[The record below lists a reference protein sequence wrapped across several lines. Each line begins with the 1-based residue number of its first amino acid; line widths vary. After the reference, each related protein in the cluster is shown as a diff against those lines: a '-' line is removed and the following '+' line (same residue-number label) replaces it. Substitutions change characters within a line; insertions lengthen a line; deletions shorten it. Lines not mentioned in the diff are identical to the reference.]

1 MCPCLPQGAIPAAGA
16 ICVDIRWQENGNYVF
31 MMPNKI
37 THTHTKYHYW
47 CVQIISA
54 QLCLCSHW
62 SFLGEIGQVGC
73 NKIFSKC
80 SWLVR
85 TGHIFMHICLFYI
98 WSRHA
103 SQLNI
108 FDENCIGYGLYDYYH
123 PSIQESACIDYMPIT
138 SIWKNDGFLCWTSGP
153 IKSYSISEKNNLAIF
168 LIIYI
173 FELRDD
179 IYEIPHNMS
188 GHND

>member
-1 MCPCLPQGAIPAAGA
+1 MCPCLPQGAILAAGA

-31 MMPNKI
+31 MLPNKI
-37 THTHTKYHYW
+37 TKKYHYW
-47 CVQIISA
+47 WRVQIISA

-73 NKIFSKC
+73 NKIFSKW

-85 TGHIFMHICLFYI
+85 TGHIFIHISLFYI

-108 FDENCIGYGLYDYYH
+108 FDENCIGYALYDYYH
-123 PSIQESACIDYMPIT
+123 PSIQESACFDYADYI
-138 SIWKNDGFLCWTSGP
+138 NL
-153 IKSYSISEKNNLAIF
+153 EKGRFPLLNQWSNK
-168 LIIYI
+168 
-173 FELRDD
+173 ELFNIGKRF
-179 IYEIPHNMS
+179 N
-188 GHND
+188 